1 MSAIPTAITKNV
13 NAKYSENL
21 LPEFA
26 SFDSEFTWNTNVT
39 GGTGS
44 ISAINSP
51 NLKYKG
57 KRGLFVSAEN
67 CDATIDVGDDR
78 LKTTV
83 EKTGNY
89 LLSASLIIPSL
100 YSATEF
106 SFNIFVYKNDVTLFN
121 FDLSA
126 GYDGFVFD
134 EHNIFYQNIYLEA
147 GDEIDFK
154 FKVGNQTG
162 FYIEFGFDRFK
173 LEFDDRGLFIPSR
186 YTYPKQ
192 QKNIDMF
199 NFDYNDSGSTISY
212 TSGNIVLENDGAG
225 SYTYEDEIPIG
236 VTIYDVLTNK
246 FDFSNLNIGDTILIR
261 SDVNITTTSAN
272 QIVNMYME
280 LGQDDTPYNIY
291 FHSHKLFKTAGS
303 YSNITS
309 EIRIT
314 INNELTRDNSA
325 QIKFNSDDDASIVVN
340 GWNCTVIRKIWVL

>member
-26 SFDSEFTWNTNVT
+26 SFDSEFTWNTNIT
-39 GGTGS
+39 GGSGEIT
-44 ISAINSP
+44 AVNSP

-57 KRGLFVSAEN
+57 KRGLFVTATN
-67 CDATIDVGDDR
+67 CDAVINAGDDR
-78 LKTTV
+78 FKVTI

-89 LLSASLIIPSL
+89 ILSGALYINNTFSGENFSL
-100 YSATEF
+100 
-106 SFNIFVYKNDVTLFN
+106 NIYVYKNGVIYNT
-121 FDLSA
+121 FDLSI

-134 EHNIFYQNIYLEA
+134 EHNVYFQNISLEA
-147 GDEIDFK
+147 GDELDFA
-154 FKVGNQTG
+154 FKVGNETG

-340 GWNCTVIRKIWVL
+340 GWNCTVIRKI